1 MWLAPPA
8 LYCTGISVQN
18 LRKLAPPLIPHT
30 LWHVLFSNPSLTFY
44 LFFWFFFC
52 KPHLGLLNLCLCV
65 LHTFCVCVWER
76 ERKIMEIVCG
86 SCSLMGFVICFRII
100 EIQFFFSFFLMGFF
114 NIIVQLSCIKFSR
127 SVFYFYFSNL
137 SMWELGIL

>member
-1 MWLAPPA
+1 
-8 LYCTGISVQN
+8 
-18 LRKLAPPLIPHT
+18 
-30 LWHVLFSNPSLTFY
+30 
-44 LFFWFFFC
+44 
-52 KPHLGLLNLCLCV
+52 
-65 LHTFCVCVWER
+65 
-76 ERKIMEIVCG
+76 MEIVCG